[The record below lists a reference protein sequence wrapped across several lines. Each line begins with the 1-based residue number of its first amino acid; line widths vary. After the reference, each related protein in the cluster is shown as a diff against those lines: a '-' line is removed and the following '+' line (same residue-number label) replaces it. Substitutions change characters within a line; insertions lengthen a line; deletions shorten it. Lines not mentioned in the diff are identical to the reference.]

1 MQVELLSEFL
11 TSYFLGIWES
21 LTDNQHVLLLVLHI
35 DKHNLCLTLFYAIY
49 DTVIMYCYCLNVD
62 SKVLSRFTANF
73 FFSF

>member
-21 LTDNQHVLLLVLHI
+21 LTNNQDLLLLVLHI
-35 DKHNLCLTLFYAIY
+35 DKHNLSLTLFYAIY

-62 SKVLSRFTANF
+62 SEVLIGSLPL